1 MTVTLAG
8 ADLDLVAAL
17 QHAPRAGVRQLAEVL
32 QTSPSTVSRR
42 LGRLREAGTARV
54 IGQVNSALVAD
65 VTPDHVWLKTA
76 PGRTR
81 EAAEA
86 VARLPETQFAALV
99 SGSSD
104 VYAIVQAPRRADSAD
119 LLAQRIG
126 GIPGVVASRTETVLG
141 SYATAA
147 NWRLPRLTQPQRDRL
162 CEDSLPSSPPTEGV
176 TITEDERA
184 VVELLHD
191 DGRTNAGDISRTLGL
206 SQSTAYRLLHSVLDR
221 GLVLPRVEIEPALVG
236 YPVEPVIALTTDLS
250 AIVPTATALGRH
262 RAARYVSTVAGV
274 SSLIFHGAFEDEAA
288 LSTFITQDLAR
299 LDGVRGIDICLALDV
314 LTRYWL
320 PRRAPYLR
328 QAAVTAA
335 RQAELLQ

>member
-1 MTVTLAG
+1 MTLAE

-17 QHAPRAGVRQLAEVL
+17 QHAPRAGTRQLAEVL

-42 LGRLREAGTARV
+42 MSRLRDTGTARV

-65 VTPDHVWLKTA
+65 VTPNHVWLKTA
-76 PGRTR
+76 PGRAR
-81 EAAEA
+81 EVAEA
-86 VARLPETQFAALV
+86 VAQLSETQFTALM

-126 GIPGVVASRTETVLG
+126 GIDGVAASRTETVLG
-141 SYATAA
+141 SYSTAA
-147 NWRLPRLTQPQRDRL
+147 NWRLPRLTPAQHDHL
-162 CEDSLPSSPPTEGV
+162 CEDFPTSSPLRERV
-176 TITEDERA
+176 AITDDERA
-184 VVELLHD
+184 VIELLHD
-191 DGRTNAGDISRTLGL
+191 DGRTNAGDISRKLGL
-206 SQSTAYRLLHSVLDR
+206 SQSTAYRILHSVLDR
-221 GLVLPRVEIEPALVG
+221 GLVLPRVEIEPALLG

-250 AIVPTATALGRH
+250 AIVPTATALGQH

-274 SSLIFHGAFEDEAA
+274 SSLLFHGAFEDEAA

-299 LDGVRGIDICLALDV
+299 LDGVRSIDICLALDV

-328 QAAVTAA
+328 ATPP
-335 RQAELLQ
+335 